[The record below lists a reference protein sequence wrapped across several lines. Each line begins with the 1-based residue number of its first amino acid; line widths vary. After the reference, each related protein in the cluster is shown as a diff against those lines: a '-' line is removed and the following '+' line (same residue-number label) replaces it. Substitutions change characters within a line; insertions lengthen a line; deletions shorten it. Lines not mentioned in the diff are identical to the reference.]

1 MEAALII
8 IDTFIATKPVR
19 WLLLVLT
26 TTLLVVTGVSLV
38 RQKALSLQLS
48 AAKGD
53 VAVYA
58 ASLGAQ
64 NAAIVKQGE
73 AMQHM
78 QKQSENARNEAARIR
93 QAWQQREKQLNELKL
108 VGDCPDMVQ
117 QVLAEVRK

>member
-1 MEAALII
+1 MQLLLLINSLL
-8 IDTFIATKPVR
+8 DLRPVQY
-19 WLLLVLT
+19 LLLVFT
-26 TTLLVVTGVSLV
+26 ATLLVVTGVSLV

-64 NAAIVKQGE
+64 NAAIAKQGE
-73 AMQHM
+73 AMQQM
-78 QKQSENARNEAARIR
+78 EKQAENARNEAARIR
-93 QAWQQREKQLNELKL
+93 QVWQQREKQLNELKL

>member
-26 TTLLVVTGVSLV
+26 VTLLVVSGVSMV

-78 QKQSENARNEAARIR
+78 QKQSENARNEAARIK

>member
-1 MEAALII
+1 MQLLLLINSLL
-8 IDTFIATKPVR
+8 DLRPVQY
-19 WLLLVLT
+19 LLLVLT
-26 TTLLVVTGVSLV
+26 VTLLVVTGVSLV

-93 QAWQQREKQLNELKL
+93 QAWQLREKQLNELKL